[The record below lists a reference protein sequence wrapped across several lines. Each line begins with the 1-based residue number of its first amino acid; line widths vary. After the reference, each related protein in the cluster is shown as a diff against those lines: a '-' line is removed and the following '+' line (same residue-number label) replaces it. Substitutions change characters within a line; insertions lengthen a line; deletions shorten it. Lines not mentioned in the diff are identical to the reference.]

1 MVREERGSS
10 THNMPVILHVLTDFL
25 YENICIHIIYIDI
38 QETSCIV
45 QTYVK
50 KIRKFHWLQNL
61 RFRFQM
67 QGNGLFITNQSAY
80 TQIGRNRIENQGVF
94 CKNSTK
100 WTFLFIYIHVKFS
113 ENQQFWELSVSF
125 FKLLQT
131 DICSDPHEL
140 VIELEWILA
149 RNIFRGTENESKKV
163 HFKNPNK
170 SCYNSSTFLQYTSLN
185 IHNSTNNKCLQD
197 F

>member
-1 MVREERGSS
+1 MFCCHEYFTYDIYRYSRNFMHSADLRKKDYVENFIGFKIWDFAFKCKGIWS
-10 THNMPVILHVLTDFL
+10 LHTKP
-25 YENICIHIIYIDI
+25 ISIH
-38 QETSCIV
+38 
-45 QTYVK
+45 
-50 KIRKFHWLQNL
+50 
-61 RFRFQM
+61 
-67 QGNGLFITNQSAY
+67 TN
-80 TQIGRNRIENQGVF
+80 RNRIKNLRVF